1 MTQNDDS
8 SRTGSRAAP
17 APTDPA
23 PRRAPEGRPVQTAG
37 PEPEA
42 QEAQPQQAG
51 QDRGSGAD
59 QEPPVVPQLTQK
71 QAKRVNAP
79 ARAMVLSMAVLIAIV
94 LVFYFLQPR
103 PDAQTYRPDVDV
115 QREAGY
121 AADVADFD
129 PLVPDLGEGWSPNY
143 ARWEGQQSDGVDSW
157 DAGWVTPRGGFIGL
171 IQTDQANPTWTLE
184 QIDSLPQA
192 DTVEAGGIEW
202 EVHFGEDEDDEQRTA
217 WIGEVEGTTVILQG
231 TASDSEFDH
240 AAQAVADAADDS
252 A

>member
-1 MTQNDDS
+1 M
-8 SRTGSRAAP
+8 
-17 APTDPA
+17 
-23 PRRAPEGRPVQTAG
+23 
-37 PEPEA
+37 
-42 QEAQPQQAG
+42 
-51 QDRGSGAD
+51 
-59 QEPPVVPQLTQK
+59 TQK

-79 ARAMVLSMAVLIAIV
+79 ARAMVLSMVVLIALV
-94 LVFYFLQPR
+94 LVFFFLQPR

-202 EVHFGEDEDDEQRTA
+202 EVHFGEDDDDEQRTA

-231 TASDSEFDH
+231 TAPDSEFDH